1 MTEWIVLASVVVA
14 LIVGLVLRSIFAK
27 GGNDSGI
34 LLKENE
40 ELKRSIEERNSRI
53 EHQNQEISRLLSER
67 DVERANVQNLRSQLA
82 ERVEEAKEQLAAQR
96 CAYEERLQEVK
107 EQLAA
112 LKSAHDEQLRVA
124 KEEAR
129 VALEAQV
136 CQMKAVHEQQLSELK
151 ASTDKLIEQM
161 REMSRAEAEGNLKLI
176 QEQMQTTSER
186 VLKSRQEELESRNE
200 ESVLRIV
207 DPLRESIKRM
217 SEALDSSKREH
228 HDRMQ
233 NLDTLIR
240 ENLRQSHDLGA
251 TADRLAQALTT
262 KVKTQGNFGELHL
275 KKFLEDMGLME
286 GTAYTSQQGL
296 KDKYG
301 KKIKSDEDKGLIP
314 DFILHFPNKRDVIV
328 DSKVVITDFERYMS
342 ATDPEAKEIHLKAHI
357 EALRAQVDGL
367 SKKDYSKYLDTGYT
381 KLDFVIM
388 YVFHEGALNLALM
401 NDTSLWRYAYD
412 KHVLIMGPQTMYMNL
427 RVLELMWTQSRQLTN
442 QDKIMDQARLIIERV
457 KLFARRLTETETSM
471 QEVLR
476 KFKDLRTVTA
486 DKGTS
491 IITPTNELIR
501 LSGIALKSSGKG
513 GPTPTYIEG
522 DETSFFGDEKKKKK
536 KSSATDEDATVVE
549 EIDNNE
555 SEDVEASDIETSESS
570 EQDE

>member
-1 MTEWIVLASVVVA
+1 MTEWIFIVSVVVA

-40 ELKRSIEERNSRI
+40 ELKRCMEERNSRI

-67 DVERANVQNLRSQLA
+67 DVERANAQNLRSQLT

-96 CAYEERLQEVK
+96 CAYEERLQEAK

-228 HDRMQ
+228 NDRMQ

-286 GTAYTSQQGL
+286 GTAYTTQQAL

-314 DFILHFPNKRDVIV
+314 DFILHFPNNRDVIV
-328 DSKVVITDFERYMS
+328 DSKVIITDFERYMS
-342 ATDPEAKEIHLKAHI
+342 ATDPEEKDKHLKAHI
-357 EALRAQVDGL
+357 KALRAQVDL
-367 SKKDYSKYLDTGYT
+367 LASKDYSFYLDSEYT
-381 KLDFVIM
+381 KLNFVIM
-388 YVFHEGALNLALM
+388 YVFHEGALNLALT
-401 NDTSLWRYAYD
+401 NDTTLWRYAYD
-412 KHVLIMGPQTMYMNL
+412 KHVLIMGPQTMHMNL
-427 RVLELMWTQSRQLTN
+427 RILELMWTQMRQL
-442 QDKIMDQARLIIERV
+442 DKHKFIIEQASMIVERTQLFAKRLISSNLLLQ
-457 KLFARRLTETETSM
+457 KLQKEFEGLTTSSS
-471 QEVLR
+471 
-476 KFKDLRTVTA
+476 D
-486 DKGTS
+486 GGHS
-491 IITPTNELIR
+491 IITPAKRLVDLGIKQKVADKTKADLTALFVENDKSLIM
-501 LSGIALKSSGKG
+501 
-513 GPTPTYIEG
+513 G
-522 DETSFFGDEKKKKK
+522 DAAD
-536 KSSATDEDATVVE
+536 DD
-549 EIDNNE
+549 E
-555 SEDVEASDIETSESS
+555 SEDVEASEVETSESS

>member
-1 MTEWIVLASVVVA
+1 MAEIIFVFGVIVA
-14 LIVGLVLRSIFAK
+14 LIVGFVLSRIFTK
-27 GGNDSGI
+27 SNGDNGI

-40 ELKRSIEERNSRI
+40 ELKRVVEERNTRI
-53 EHQNQEISRLLSER
+53 ERQNLEITRL
-67 DVERANVQNLRSQLA
+67 VAERAAEHTMVESLTAQLA
-82 ERVEEAKEQLAAQR
+82 ETKSAGAEELQRTREEAQR
-96 CAYEERLQEVK
+96 
-107 EQLAA
+107 
-112 LKSAHDEQLRVA
+112 
-124 KEEAR
+124 
-129 VALEAQV
+129 ALEQRLAELREVYEQKLRDI
-136 CQMKAVHEQQLSELK
+136 KAHSDEALAQQLQ
-151 ASTDKLIEQM
+151 LI
-161 REMSRAEAEGNLKLI
+161 K
-176 QEQMQTTSER
+176 EQMQTTSER

-200 ESVLRIV
+200 ESVSRIV

-233 NLDTLIR
+233 SLDTLIR

-286 GTAYTSQQGL
+286 GTAYTTQQGL

-342 ATDPEAKEIHLKAHI
+342 ATTPEEKAVHLKAHI

-442 QDKIMDQARLIIERV
+442 QDEIMKQAKMIIERV

-471 QEVLR
+471 QEVLS
-476 KFKDLRTVTA
+476 KFKELRTVTA
-486 DKGTS
+486 EKGKS
-491 IITPTNELIR
+491 IITPANELIR
-501 LSGIALKSSGKG
+501 LSGIALKSNGKG
-513 GPTPTYIEG
+513 GVSPTYIEG
-522 DETSFFGDEKKKKK
+522 DETSFFGEEKKKKK
-536 KSSATDEDATVVE
+536 NSTITDEDATV
-549 EIDNNE
+549 IDE
-555 SEDVEASDIETSESS
+555 FDEDEGEDVETLEADTSESS
-570 EQDE
+570 EQNE